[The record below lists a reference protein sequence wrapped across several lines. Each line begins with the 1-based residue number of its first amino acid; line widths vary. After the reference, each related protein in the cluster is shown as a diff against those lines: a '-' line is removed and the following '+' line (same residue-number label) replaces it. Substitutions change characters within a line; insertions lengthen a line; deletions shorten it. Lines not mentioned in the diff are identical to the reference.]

1 MVRTRRFI
9 PLAVLALL
17 LPNMALAQASKQ
29 SMVEVARLP
38 AVQLHADWQA
48 REVKAS
54 PAIKQNLATLR
65 SRIQSEKLTF
75 QVGYTEAMDKSLA
88 QLTGLK
94 VPANVA
100 QLATQVNAR
109 AINFMKIDEAARIR
123 YKIPPV
129 VLSCSASQPAWDM
142 RKQGKVT
149 PIRNQATCGSCW
161 DFAACAAWEVSN
173 LIRNGATVGLSEQ
186 QILTCSGGGDCT
198 GGWYMPVFDWMI
210 NHGVCAESA
219 CPYTHLDNPGSKAAW
234 TALPSPNHAIAWGF
248 VRPDAG
254 IPSVADMKKAICA
267 HGSVAVAFRA
277 TAGFQSYVG
286 GIFNEHDPG
295 PINHAVLLIGWDDA
309 KQAWLM
315 KNSWGT
321 WWGDTCGYGTERG
334 YCWIAYNSNSIGN
347 HAAWVDAKRTAYI
360 IPIDIIKQI
369 DINILKSSVIPK
381 HQ

>member
-1 MVRTRRFI
+1 
-9 PLAVLALL
+9 
-17 LPNMALAQASKQ
+17 
-29 SMVEVARLP
+29 
-38 AVQLHADWQA
+38 
-48 REVKAS
+48 
-54 PAIKQNLATLR
+54 
-65 SRIQSEKLTF
+65 
-75 QVGYTEAMDKSLA
+75 
-88 QLTGLK
+88 
-94 VPANVA
+94 
-100 QLATQVNAR
+100 
-109 AINFMKIDEAARIR
+109 
-123 YKIPPV
+123 
-129 VLSCSASQPAWDM
+129 M

-149 PIRNQATCGSCW
+149 PIRNQASCGSCW

-173 LIRNGATVGLSEQ
+173 LIRNGSSVDLSEQ
-186 QILTCSGGGDCT
+186 QILTCSGGGTCA

-210 NHGVCAESA
+210 SHGVCGESA
-219 CPYTHLDNPGSKAAW
+219 CPYTHADNTASKAAW

-254 IPSVADMKKAICA
+254 IPSVADMKKAICE

-286 GIFNEHDPG
+286 GVFNEHDPG
-295 PINHAVLLIGWDDA
+295 QINHAVLLIGWDDA

-321 WWGDTCGYGTERG
+321 VWGDTCGYGTERG

-347 HAAWVDAKRTAYI
+347 HAAWVDAKRNAYI

-369 DINILKSSVIPK
+369 DVHILKSTVIPK

>member
-1 MVRTRRFI
+1 MKRTRLSHA
-9 PLAVLALL
+9 LAALALL
-17 LPNMALAQASKQ
+17 LSSLATAQTQKKVS
-29 SMVEVARLP
+29 EVAKLP

-54 PAIKQNLATLR
+54 PAIKQNLTSLR
-65 SRIQSEKLTF
+65 AHILSEKLTY

-109 AINFMKIDEAARIR
+109 AINFMKIDEAARVR
-123 YKIPPV
+123 YKIPPIV
-129 VLSCSASQPAWDM
+129 VSCSASQPAWDM

-173 LIRNGATVGLSEQ
+173 LIRNGASADLSEQ

-210 NHGVCAESA
+210 NHGVCNESA
-219 CPYTHLDNPGSKAAW
+219 CPYTHADNPGSKAAW

-286 GIFNEHDPG
+286 GVFNEHDPG

-321 WWGDTCGYGTERG
+321 VWGDTCGYGTERG

-347 HAAWVDAKRTAYI
+347 HAAWVDAKRTAYV
-360 IPIDIIKQI
+360 IPLDIIKLI
-369 DINILKSSVIPK
+369 DVNILKSAVIPK